1 MIFGENLLALL
12 VLALGGALAAGNLL
26 ALVRPREPLA
36 EDADEDEV
44 LERAP
49 LGRSLAMIALGLI
62 AAIWALASLASGGD
76 DDPGD
81 GAAADASTAGIVLVA
96 ADHT

>member
-26 ALVRPREPLA
+26 ALIRPREHHPN
-36 EDADEDEV
+36 DADDEEL

-49 LGRSLAMIALGLI
+49 LARSLAMIVLGLT
-62 AAIWALASLASGGD
+62 AAVWALASLLAAESGEPVD
-76 DDPGD
+76 AAIDD
-81 GAAADASTAGIVLVA
+81 GAVFHLDGETGKA
-96 ADHT
+96 

>member
-26 ALVRPREPLA
+26 ALVRPRVPGA
-36 EDADEDEV
+36 DDDEDL

-49 LGRSLAMIALGLI
+49 LGRSLAMIAFGLV
-62 AAIWALASLASGGD
+62 AAIWALASLISGSD
-76 DDPGD
+76 DADDGSD
-81 GAAADASTAGIVLVA
+81 GAAVAETAVHDVVDSASN
-96 ADHT
+96 

>member
-26 ALVRPREPLA
+26 ALMRPRVPE
-36 EDADEDEV
+36 EDDGEDL

-49 LGRSLAMIALGLI
+49 LGRSLAMIAFGLV
-62 AAIWALASLASGGD
+62 AAIWALASLVSGGD
-76 DDPGD
+76 DTDD
-81 GAAADASTAGIVLVA
+81 SDDAAAAATVVHETAASLLS
-96 ADHT
+96 